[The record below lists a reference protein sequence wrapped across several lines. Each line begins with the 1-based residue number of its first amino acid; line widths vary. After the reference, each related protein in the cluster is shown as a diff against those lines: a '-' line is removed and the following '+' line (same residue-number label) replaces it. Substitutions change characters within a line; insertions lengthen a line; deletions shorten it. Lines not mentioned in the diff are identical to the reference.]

1 MARNQSNRT
10 RTHDDKDITQLL
22 HDFAA
27 GDAAAFDRLV
37 PLVYDDLRRIARSHL
52 RRGPSGRTLGATGI
66 VHEAYFKLAGQA
78 GAEWQDRGH
87 FLAVAARAMRQV
99 IIAYARRGSAA
110 KRGGEQRPV
119 TLDEAAHIAI
129 DQQAENLLDLE
140 QALLRLGKR
149 DARLVRI
156 VECRYFAGLSEPET
170 AEALGVSERTVQRD
184 WARARAWLREE
195 MSATAGDAR
204 RG

>member
-1 MARNQSNRT
+1 M
-10 RTHDDKDITQLL
+10 HEDEEITQLL

-78 GAEWQDRGH
+78 GAEWQNRGH
-87 FLAVAARAMRQV
+87 FFAVAARAMRQV
-99 IIAYARRGSAA
+99 IIAYARHGSAA

-140 QALLRLGKR
+140 QALQRLGER
-149 DARLVRI
+149 DARLVRV

-170 AEALGVSERTVQRD
+170 AEALDVSERTVQRD

-195 MSATAGDAR
+195 MSSGAGAAR